1 MEDNR
6 IELAEQLI
14 KDWDDLRYEMNK
26 NHKINFE
33 AFEKAFSE
41 TYELLSKNSGEAAVD
56 KKLVALIV
64 NAYLFANCQN
74 PESDF
79 LCAAIF
85 SLTER
90 MLACCAL
97 EASDEPVLGT
107 TVYVFETRKE
117 VYINFS
123 NVKDSINKLAGLFR
137 ENYWDNL

>member
-1 MEDNR
+1 MDESK
-6 IELAEQLI
+6 IKLALQLAN
-14 KDWDDLRYEMNK
+14 DWNDLRNEINK

-33 AFEKAFSE
+33 DFEKTFTE
-41 TYELLSKNSGEAAVD
+41 TYNLLSESSGEATID
-56 KKLVALIV
+56 KRLIALIV

-79 LCAAIF
+79 LCAAFF

-90 MLACCAL
+90 MLSCCVL
-97 EASDEPVLGT
+97 EASEEPVEGT
-107 TVYVFETRKE
+107 TVYIFETRKE

-123 NVKDSINKLAGLFR
+123 NVKVAINKLVNLFR

>member
-1 MEDNR
+1 MENNK
-6 IELAEQLI
+6 IALTEQLT
-14 KDWDDLRYEMNK
+14 KDWDDLRYAMNK

-33 AFEKAFSE
+33 AFEKTFSE
-41 TYELLSKNSGEAAVD
+41 TYVLLAECSKDNAVD
-56 KKLVALIV
+56 KRLVALIV
-64 NAYLFANCQN
+64 NAYLFANCRN

-79 LCAAIF
+79 FCAAAF

-97 EASDEPVLGT
+97 EAAEEPVLGT